1 MHCKNPARRFGMWA
15 AIAIAITAASM
26 SSSKPHK
33 ADRPTAS
40 AADHAPARITLTFPL
55 N

>member
-1 MHCKNPARRFGMWA
+1 MFCKIPARRFGMWA
-15 AIAIAITAASM
+15 AIAVAITAASM

-33 ADRPTAS
+33 QDR
-40 AADHAPARITLTFPL
+40 AAVTPAAPSSARITLTFPL

>member
-1 MHCKNPARRFGMWA
+1 MPCKNATRQFGMWA
-15 AIAIAITAASM
+15 AIAVAITAASM

-33 ADRPTAS
+33 QDRPTA
-40 AADHAPARITLTFPL
+40 AAAANTPARITLTFPL

>member
-1 MHCKNPARRFGMWA
+1 MFCKNPARRFGMWA
-15 AIAIAITAASM
+15 PIAIAITAASM

-33 ADRPTAS
+33 TDRPATS
-40 AADHAPARITLTFPL
+40 SERSPARITLTFPL